1 MATFILL
8 GRLTGFTREWLLSSI
23 GGANEQTD
31 IAVVLFTLPD
41 LIVSLFLGG
50 GLATTLIPH
59 LNSIDENQ
67 KKGTVF
73 QVSVLVF
80 AIFSIIAMII
90 SFRQD
95 IIWSL
100 LIPGINEK
108 VKINANFNFALISLS
123 LPITALA
130 GVLSAYFNS
139 ISKFR
144 LGASGTIFFNGGI
157 ILGLLINIP
166 LLWRIT
172 IGVII
177 GCFARLIFQLFFID
191 LFKNQQLDFS
201 KKLITNE
208 LLKQFL
214 FNFSFITALLL
225 LPTIGR
231 SWSSTVSE
239 GSLTL
244 FSYSSKLIE
253 LPLGIII
260 GSLTTVF
267 ITKLSQD
274 ISTQNIVKAIRIVF
288 LISFLITIPSLVFTP
303 FIVKTVYFKG
313 NFNDSQLDSLISI
326 TRIGFTFLVP
336 QSLVSLFSTIFAA
349 SKKQKISAPIGLLM
363 ILLLNL
369 LAYFASNNNSIE
381 QIMYSYG
388 YTFLIGAIILYY
400 LLNKFVDKRINKY
413 LLKI

>member
-8 GRLTGFTREWLLSSI
+8 GRLTGFAREWLLSSV

-50 GLATTLIPH
+50 GLASTLIPH
-59 LNSIDENQ
+59 LNSIDENK
-67 KKGTVF
+67 KKGTIL
-73 QVSVLVF
+73 QVSFLVF
-80 AIFSIIAMII
+80 TIFSIIALIL
-90 SFRQD
+90 SLRQN

-100 LIPGINEK
+100 LIPGINESIK
-108 VKINANFNFALISLS
+108 LKANFNFALVCLS

-130 GVLSAYFNS
+130 GVISAYFNS

-144 LGASGTIFFNGGI
+144 LGATGTLFFNGGI

-166 LLWRIT
+166 ILWRIT
-172 IGVII
+172 IGVLI
-177 GCFARLIFQLFFID
+177 GCSARLIFQLFFLD
-191 LFKNQQLDFS
+191 LFNNLRGVFS
-201 KKLITNE
+201 KRLITKE

-214 FNFSFITALLL
+214 FNFSFVTALILM
-225 LPTIGR
+225 PTIGR
-231 SWSSTVSE
+231 SWASTISE

-267 ITKLSQD
+267 ITKLSKD
-274 ISTQNIVKAIRIVF
+274 ISTQNIVKSIRIVF
-288 LISFLITIPSLVFTP
+288 LISFLITIPSLIFTP
-303 FIVKTVYFKG
+303 FIVKIVYFKG
-313 NFNDSQLDSLISI
+313 NFDETQLESLISI
-326 TRIGFTFLVP
+326 TRIGYAFLIP
-336 QSLVSLFSTIFAA
+336 QSLLSLFSTIFAA
-349 SKKQKISAPIGLLM
+349 SKRQKISAPIGLFM
-363 ILLLNL
+363 ILLLNS
-369 LAYFASNNNSIE
+369 LAYFASNNNSLE

-388 YTFLIGAIILYY
+388 YTFLIGSIILYF
-400 LLNKFVDKRINKY
+400 LLNKYVDNRINRN